1 MKIGSLFAGIGGL
14 ELGLE
19 WAGVGHT
26 VWQVEQN
33 AYAQR
38 VLAKHW
44 PHARRYDDV
53 RTVGAHNLEPVDVL
67 CGGFPCQDISAA
79 GRGAGLSGER
89 SGLWFEYLR
98 LVGELRPRF
107 VVVENVSVLLVRGAD
122 VVLGGLAALGY
133 GAVWTTLRAA
143 DVGAPHLRERLFCVA
158 YAEGVAEREPADS
171 AIALATRGHARVE
184 PRGVG
189 ELSLAY
195 ADGLREPQ
203 PQGRLADERGRAGDR
218 AAVAMGDAAGL
229 GRASAG
235 PETGDRGVAITH
247 GAGQGVGQADAHG
260 ARLEERERIAGDARP
275 QRAPAVRDRARRSA
289 GGVESGVGREPP
301 RLPSGLDGTR
311 WPAGRGEAQYDW
323 EAPRTAHGVANRSA
337 RLKAL
342 GNAVVPQCA
351 YVVGRMLL
359 AIAAALR
366 TQRAA

>member
-33 AYAQR
+33 AYAQQ

-44 PHARRYDDV
+44 PNARRYDDV

-158 YAEGVAEREPADS
+158 YAEGVAEREPADE
-171 AIALATRGHARVE
+171 AQPFATRGHARVE

-203 PQGRLADERGRAGDR
+203 PQGRFADERGRAGDR
-218 AAVAMGDAAGL
+218 AAVA
-229 GRASAG
+229 
-235 PETGDRGVAITH
+235 V
-247 GAGQGVGQADAHG
+247 ADAHG
-260 ARLEERERIAGDARP
+260 ARLEVGERLAGDTRP
-275 QRAPAVRDRARRSA
+275 QRAAPLRDRARRSTGA
-289 GGVESGVGREPP
+289 VESRLGYGAYGLPAGVARH
-301 RLPSGLDGTR
+301 R
-311 WPAGRGEAQYDW
+311 WPAARGEAQHAW
-323 EAPRTAHGVANRSA
+323 EPPRTAHGIPNRSA

-359 AIAAALR
+359 AIDEALR